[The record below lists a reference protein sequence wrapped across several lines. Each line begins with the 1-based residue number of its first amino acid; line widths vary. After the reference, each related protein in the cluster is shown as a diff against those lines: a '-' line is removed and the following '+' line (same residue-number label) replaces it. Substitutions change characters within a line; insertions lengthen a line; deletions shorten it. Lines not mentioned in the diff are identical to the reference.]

1 MSGKDR
7 LLHRWF
13 LQEPPLQAQI
23 SHRNRYGSD
32 PLSLYLWEVPS
43 PSMFHLWFSYSLN
56 DCPDRLWQSWILLP
70 RTQMD
75 MSVSRSIFPN
85 HGEILLHLSFSAQ
98 SQRNMGKVFA
108 LWLLFGYLMLIFS
121 LFPGIFQ
128 AVPHRR
134 QKHLPETENAELI
147 FHLLLSP
154 LFRQYYFLFHLC
166 FPRWNQRN
174 YHLIASLILPE
185 VSLYQFRPDPFYW

>member
-1 MSGKDR
+1 M
-7 LLHRWF
+7 F
-13 LQEPPLQAQI
+13 L
-23 SHRNRYGSD
+23 R
-32 PLSLYLWEVPS
+32 
-43 PSMFHLWFSYSLN
+43 WFSYSLN
-56 DCPDRLWQSWILLP
+56 DCPDRLWQSWILLHQ
-70 RTQMD
+70 TLKD
-75 MSVSRSIFPN
+75 ILVSHSIFPA
-85 HGEILLHLSFSAQ
+85 HEGILLLLSFSAQ

-108 LWLLFGYLMLIFS
+108 LWLLFGYLILKS
-121 LFPGIFQ
+121 LPFPGIFQ

-154 LFRQYYFLFHLC
+154 LFRQYYFPFHLC

-174 YHLIASLILPE
+174 YHLIASLILPK